1 MKDYKAA
8 TQSQRLKEYII
19 SQFGKVVTPDQL
31 FEIAKIVREEDIKLF
46 ERQDKFTDQWREEM
60 KEFGVNVLVL
70 FLQQAGKDKLRQD
83 ERIAELLSQV
93 TKEVKIK

>member
-1 MKDYKAA
+1 MKDYKAS
-8 TQSQRLKEYII
+8 TQSQRLLEYLTR
-19 SQFGKVVTPDQL
+19 QFGVVTPDQL